1 MTEQA
6 DYWAAALAG
15 APTLVEVPADRLRST
30 CLDSPHGRVGIA
42 LDVASCRAVAELAAA
57 CESNRAEVLLAAWL
71 ILVHRLSA
79 QSVLLTGVVAG
90 PGEPIVPVCVTLD
103 PSTSTRDCVMQLRS
117 LLAKARRSA
126 PGARSLDPASAGQG
140 WQLCFEAD
148 ASAMQSSVPRARELT
163 LKVGSGD
170 DEANVQL
177 EYAAGLFDEATA
189 QRYLCYWQ
197 QLLSAGTGNADL
209 AIGQLA
215 MIDAQ
220 ERKRLLEGWNDTAVD
235 YQQDVCLHTL
245 IEAQVART
253 PDAVAVSAEDRQ
265 LSFAELNALAN
276 QLAHHLR
283 ALGVRPDDRVGICV
297 ERGWRMV
304 VGLLAVLK
312 SGGAYV
318 PLDPAYPPDRLAHM
332 VKDSAPKVL
341 LTQGRLASVL
351 AGLEIAYP
359 VLDLD
364 SASPAWAAMPSDNP
378 SAEVGV
384 NSRHL
389 AYMIYTSGSTGLP
402 KGAMNEHRGIVNRLL
417 WMQDAYRLTPQDTV
431 LQKTPFSFDVSVWE
445 FFWPLLTGAH
455 LVMARPE
462 GHKDPAYLSEV
473 IVREKITT
481 LHFVPSMLH
490 AFLDD
495 DSASTCAG
503 VLKRVMCSGEA
514 LPQSLAERFHQ
525 RLPGVELHNLYG
537 PTEAA
542 VDVTAWACK
551 PGASS
556 LNIPIGR
563 PIANTRMYVLDAY
576 FEPVPQGVSGELYI
590 GGVQVGRGY
599 LNRDELTAE
608 RFLADPFVGGEARMY
623 RTGDLGRWM
632 ADGNIEYLGRND
644 FQVKIRG
651 FRIELGEIEARML
664 EHAEVGAA
672 VVLAR
677 PDSAGDLRLVAYYV
691 PQREGATVSVEAF
704 RSNLAK
710 HLPEHMVPGL
720 YVRLDALPVTPNGK
734 LDRAALPEPGHE
746 RPDLAAAY
754 EPPQTAEEIA
764 VCAAFAAV
772 LGISQVGRQDNFF
785 DLGGNSLL
793 AMRLL
798 ERVRQW
804 QAGREAV
811 ATSAAAV
818 SATLFFRHPTPAA
831 LAGELAGN
839 SGGALQSVRLRRGRD
854 AQAAHEPVAIV
865 AMAGRFPG
873 AADVEAFWS
882 NLCEGRDSIT
892 KFKLEELDPSISAA
906 ERDAPAYVA
915 ARGIIDGLEQFDA
928 AFFGIGPREAEL
940 MDPQQRIF
948 LELCWEC
955 LERGGYAPD
964 ATPGPVGVFA
974 GMNNATYFQNHVSKR
989 PDLIEKL
996 GAFQVMVNNEKDY
1009 IATRVAHKLNLTGPA
1024 ISTHTACS
1032 TSLVAICQ
1040 AVDSLRAG
1048 QCDMA
1053 LAGAAS
1059 ATCPPRSGY
1068 RHIEGAM
1075 LSPDGH
1081 TRTFD
1086 KDARGTVFSDGAAV
1100 VLLKRLSDALADG
1113 DEVFAVIRG
1122 AAINNDGGHKA
1133 SFTAPSSD
1141 GQAAVIAM
1149 ALADAG
1155 VPARSISYVEAHG
1168 TATPLGDPIEI
1179 EGLTRAFRLDTEDSG
1194 FCRVGSVKS
1203 NVGHLVIAAGAAG
1216 VIKTA
1221 LSLQQ
1226 ERIPGT
1232 VHFRT
1237 PNPDIDFASTPFVV
1251 DGAMADWKRGAAPRR
1266 AGVSSFGV
1274 GGTNAHVVME
1284 EAPLLPD
1291 SEPAAGPQLLV
1302 LSARTPAV
1310 LERMAH
1316 QLADHLDAAP
1326 ELNLADVAWTLSVGR
1341 KTFPHRVAL
1350 AADGS
1355 AAAAAVLRAPDTAAA
1370 IARSRPAHPG
1380 GVAFLFPGQG
1390 SQYAGMGRELYAAE
1404 PHFRSAF
1411 DECAEVLHAELGFDL
1426 RETVFGDD
1434 ADALLPTSVMQPAIY
1449 SLEYSLARLWMSYG
1463 VMPSSMLGHSI
1474 GEFVAATLAGVFS
1487 LADALKLV
1495 ARRGRLMQAQP
1506 TGSMLSV
1513 RMPLDTLLAR
1523 LPGDLSLAAE
1533 NAPGACVV
1541 SGSSAAVQAFQA
1553 QLDAEGI
1560 ACRALHTSHAFHSAM
1575 MDPVVELFR
1584 AEVAAV
1590 ERNALQ
1596 MPVLSTATG
1605 QWLDT
1610 ETAMSPDYWA
1620 RHLREPVRFS
1630 AALLQA
1636 IDSPARVLLEVGART
1651 TLSALARQHPSLSR
1665 AHKPAVSS
1673 LADSPVS
1680 ELASFR
1686 QAAGQLWAHAGAFDP
1701 SLFDTRARRRRV
1713 RLPTYAFDR
1722 QRYWLEAALAESHK
1736 MLPHPALTATGEIPT
1751 LYLVNAPTEPL
1762 AAPAASDKNAREQL
1776 VTRLRDVFEDASGL
1790 DIDDTESHFIEVG
1803 LDSLMLTQIALK
1815 LQKVFGVK
1823 VTFRQLMGEAASLD
1837 RLATLLQAQL
1847 PEPAPPPAPVVAAA
1861 AVALP
1866 AQAPAMAV
1874 AAALAPAGTD
1884 LRNAVAQQLQLM
1896 SQQLAL
1902 LAQSG
1907 DQSGELTRQII
1918 LQQQAL
1924 MVRQLAMLSGEPTP
1938 AIERPMLLEQGALAT
1953 RSVPEA
1959 ASRTAAVQQDPAP
1972 LAIKIMEARQPIL
1985 PGARL
1990 GRSPEGEP
1998 GWYVASPDQ
2007 PGKFLKVAG

>member
-15 APTLVEVPADRLRST
+15 APALVEIPVDRPRTAVIESEQGSVGVVLDPAS
-30 CLDSPHGRVGIA
+30 SP
-42 LDVASCRAVAELAAA
+42 AVSGLAAA
-57 CESNRAEVLLAAWL
+57 CGVERTEILLTAWL
-71 ILVHRLSA
+71 VLAHRLSA
-79 QSVLLTGVVAG
+79 QSVLLTSVMANPAEPVV
-90 PGEPIVPVCVTLD
+90 PLCMELD
-103 PSTSTRDCVMQLRS
+103 PSASVGATVAQVRS
-117 LLAKARRSA
+117 LLAEARRHAASA
-126 PGARSLDPASAGQG
+126 PGESRESQLGFEVDAPVPESSVSAG
-140 WQLCFEAD
+140 C
-148 ASAMQSSVPRARELT
+148 ELT
-163 LKVGSGD
+163 LQVHSG
-170 DEANVQL
+170 EEETEVRLA
-177 EYAAGLFDEATA
+177 YAAALFDEATA
-189 QRYLCYWQ
+189 QRYLGYWKN
-197 QLLSAGTGNADL
+197 LL
-209 AIGQLA
+209 LA
-215 MIDAQ
+215 MISDDGTAIGRLPMIDAA
-220 ERKRLLEGWNDTAVD
+220 ERHHLLEGWNATAVD
-235 YQQDVCLHTL
+235 YPQDVCLHTL

-253 PDAVAVSAEDRQ
+253 PGAVAVSAEDRQ
-265 LSFAELNALAN
+265 LSFHELNSLAN

-283 ALGVRPDDRVGICV
+283 TLGVRPDDRVGICV
-297 ERGWRMV
+297 ERGWPMV
-304 VGLLAVLK
+304 VGLLAILK

-318 PLDPAYPPDRLAHM
+318 PLDPAYPSDRLAHM

-351 AGLEIAYP
+351 DGLEIACP
-359 VLDLD
+359 RLDLD
-364 SASPAWAAMPSDNP
+364 AATPDWAASPDTNP
-378 SAEVGV
+378 GAEVGV
-384 NSRHL
+384 NARHL

-417 WMQDAYRLTPQDTV
+417 WMQDAYGLTAQDTV

-445 FFWPLLTGAH
+445 FFWPLLTGAR

-462 GHKDPAYLSEV
+462 GHKDPAYLSEL
-473 IVREKITT
+473 IVREKIST

-490 AFLDD
+490 AFLED
-495 DSASTCAG
+495 DSAATCAG

-514 LPQSLAERFHQ
+514 LPASLVERFHQ
-525 RLPGVELHNLYG
+525 RLPAVELHNLYG

-542 VDVTAWACK
+542 VDVTAWACA
-551 PGASS
+551 PGAST

-563 PIANTRMYVLDAY
+563 PIANTRMYVLDAHL
-576 FEPVPQGVSGELYI
+576 EPVPQGVSGELYI

-608 RFLADPFVGGEARMY
+608 RFLADPFVGGDARMY

-632 ADGNIEYLGRND
+632 PDGNIEYLGRND

-651 FRIELGEIEARML
+651 FRIELGEIEARLL
-664 EHAEVGAA
+664 EHDEVSAA

-677 PDSAGDLRLVAYYV
+677 PDAAGDLRLVAYYV
-691 PQREGATVSVEAF
+691 PQREGATVSVETF
-704 RSNLAK
+704 RSHLAQNL
-710 HLPEHMVPGL
+710 PDHMVPGI
-720 YVRLDALPVTPNGK
+720 YVRLEALPVTPNGK
-734 LDRAALPEPGHE
+734 MDRAALPEPGHD

-754 EPPQTAEEIA
+754 EPPTTSEETEI
-764 VCAAFAAV
+764 CAAFAAV
-772 LGISQVGRQDNFF
+772 LGISGIGRHDNFF

-804 QAGREAV
+804 QAGRNGDGESV
-811 ATSAAAV
+811 AL
-818 SATLFFRHPTPAA
+818 SATLFFQHPTPAG
-831 LAGELAGN
+831 LAADLNGESA
-839 SGGALQSVRLRRGRD
+839 GGALRSVRLRRRE
-854 AQAAHEPVAIV
+854 AQTAHEPIAIV

-892 KFKLEELDPSISAA
+892 QFKRDELDASISAA
-906 ERDAPAYVA
+906 ERDDPAYVA
-915 ARGIIDGLEQFDA
+915 ARGIIEDMEQFDA

-964 ATPGPVGVFA
+964 ATPVPVGVFA

-1009 IATRVAHKLNLTGPA
+1009 IATRVAHKLNLVGPA

-1068 RHIEGAM
+1068 RYIEGAM

-1081 TRTFD
+1081 TRAFD

-1149 ALADAG
+1149 ALADAD

-1179 EGLTRAFRLDTEDSG
+1179 EGLTRAFRLDTQDTG

-1203 NVGHLVIAAGAAG
+1203 NMGHLVIAAGAAG

-1226 ERIPGT
+1226 ERIPAT
-1232 VHFRT
+1232 VHFRA

-1251 DGAMADWKRGAAPRR
+1251 EGAMTEWKRSAVPRR

-1291 SEPAAGPQLLV
+1291 SDPAEGPQLLT

-1310 LERMAH
+1310 LERMAQ
-1316 QLADHLDAAP
+1316 QLAEHLDANP
-1326 ELNLADVAWTLSVGR
+1326 GLNLADAAWTLGVGR
-1341 KTFPHRVAL
+1341 KAFAHRIAVVAEDVAN
-1350 AADGS
+1350 AATL
-1355 AAAAAVLRAPDTAAA
+1355 LRAPETVAA
-1370 IARSRPAHPG
+1370 IGRSRPAHAG
-1380 GVAFLFPGQG
+1380 GVVFMFPGQG
-1390 SQYAGMGRELYAAE
+1390 SQYAGMGRSLYAAE

-1411 DECAEVLHAELGFDL
+1411 DECADALRTELGFDL
-1426 RETVFGDD
+1426 RDVVFGDD
-1434 ADALLPTSVMQPAIY
+1434 ADALLPTSVMQPAIF

-1463 VMPSSMLGHSI
+1463 VMPSAMLGHSI

-1487 LADALKLV
+1487 LTDALTLV
-1495 ARRGRLMQAQP
+1495 ARRGKLMQAQP

-1513 RMPLDTLLAR
+1513 RMPMETLLAR
-1523 LPGDLSLAAE
+1523 LPEELSLAAE

-1541 SGSSAAVQAFQA
+1541 SGPAAAVAAFQT

-1560 ACRALHTSHAFHSAM
+1560 ACRALHTSHAFHSQM
-1575 MDPVVELFR
+1575 MEPVVALFR

-1590 ERNALQ
+1590 QRNAPQ

-1605 QWLDT
+1605 QWLDA
-1610 ETAMSPDYWA
+1610 ETATSPDYWA

-1630 AALLQA
+1630 AAVLQA
-1636 IDSPARVLLEVGART
+1636 IESPARVLLEVGTRT
-1651 TLSALARQHPSLSR
+1651 TLGALTRQQPSLSR
-1665 AHKPAVSS
+1665 ASKVAISS
-1673 LADSPVS
+1673 LADSPAS

-1686 QAAGQLWAHAGAFDP
+1686 QAAGQLWVHASAFDP
-1701 SLFDTRARRRRV
+1701 ALLDTRISRRRI

-1722 QRYWLEAALAESHK
+1722 QRYWLDAPVADANK
-1736 MLPHPALTATGEIPT
+1736 VLPHPT
-1751 LYLVNAPTEPL
+1751 L
-1762 AAPAASDKNAREQL
+1762 AALGTAAPLHLVSAPLGEATETTPVSGEDAHARL
-1776 VTRLRDVFEDASGL
+1776 LTRLRDVFEDAAGL
-1790 DIDDTESHFIEVG
+1790 SIDDPESHFIEAG
-1803 LDSLMLTQIALK
+1803 LDSLMLTQIALQ
-1815 LQKVFGVK
+1815 LQKVFAVK
-1823 VTFRQLMGEAASLD
+1823 VTFRQLMGEASSLEK
-1837 RLATLLQAQL
+1837 LAALLLPQL
-1847 PEPAPPPAPVVAAA
+1847 PEQAPSSVVPATVAAS
-1861 AVALP
+1861 VALQSHGLP
-1866 AQAPAMAV
+1866 AATVTTAS
-1874 AAALAPAGTD
+1874 ALANTELHGLVD
-1884 LRNAVAQQLQLM
+1884 RQLQLM
-1896 SQQLAL
+1896 SQQLGL
-1902 LAQSG
+1902 LAQSASQ
-1907 DQSGELTRQII
+1907 DSELIRQVV

-1924 MVRQLAMLSGEPTP
+1924 MTRQLSMLDGGPMPADMALASLVEPTVTK
-1938 AIERPMLLEQGALAT
+1938 AHSA
-1953 RSVPEA
+1953 SVPVA
-1959 ASRTAAVQQDPAP
+1959 VSASQQDVPA
-1972 LAIKIMEARQPIL
+1972 ACDFKIMEARQPIV

-1990 GRSPEGEP
+1990 GRSPQGEP

-2007 PGKFLKVAG
+2007 PGKFFKVAG